1 MPSVQ
6 LQHAPAQ
13 TPKLDTCEVIT
24 DGSSAI
30 GFGGLSLSLSLL
42 LFVPSLL
49 VGCGWVG
56 HGVRV
61 RAAELTS
68 HRVSLSI
75 VVTACS
81 CCHEHVVEVV
91 GVV

>member
-1 MPSVQ
+1 MRGDHGRVLGNWFWWPV
-6 LQHAPAQ
+6 
-13 TPKLDTCEVIT
+13 
-24 DGSSAI
+24 
-30 GFGGLSLSLSLL
+30 SLSLSLL